1 MFRPRYRVLVVAAL
15 VAWFAISS
23 FGNATSLHAAAGPH
37 RTLFQASI
45 SELDGLDPAVGQ
57 DAGSKTVHMA
67 IYEPLVAYKIGT
79 SEVEPRLATSWSVSK
94 DGRAYTFKLRQG
106 VKFQGGGAFDANAV
120 KVSFDRVKKL
130 GLGASYLLSE
140 YDRAVVV
147 NALTV
152 TIYLKRPLAAF
163 IRMVPGIFIVNPAR
177 VKEHAA
183 DLGKAWFAAN
193 ADGTGPYRLEK
204 WDRGSQAITL
214 VRFDGY
220 WQGWQGS
227 HFDRVIKKVIAE
239 PSTQVL
245 MLKAGD
251 ADFIQRYTL
260 DSLTELAKDPN
271 IQVKWY
277 STINAFVLV
286 LANNRKPLSDVR
298 VRQALAYAFPYDK
311 LIDVVYEGH
320 ADRLVGP
327 LPSSM
332 PYFDKTLKPYTRDL
346 VKAKQLLATAG
357 YPNGGFTL
365 QLKVVEGI
373 ETMITAAQLMQ
384 AAAKEIGI
392 TINIQQVQWPSLV
405 ALFQDPKTTPD
416 IFPLFQFP
424 AFADPDAIFS
434 VNYDR
439 KAQRTGGYNGGYFGT
454 AESDSLIARA
464 RAATSDQERAR
475 LYAQLQR
482 MILEDSVNIFLAS
495 PQWSF
500 VARKAVKGFNYTP
513 ALADQFPYYQMYWDE
528 R

>member
-1 MFRPRYRVLVVAAL
+1 
-15 VAWFAISS
+15 
-23 FGNATSLHAAAGPH
+23 
-37 RTLFQASI
+37 
-45 SELDGLDPAVGQ
+45 
-57 DAGSKTVHMA
+57 
-67 IYEPLVAYKIGT
+67 
-79 SEVEPRLATSWSVSK
+79 
-94 DGRAYTFKLRQG
+94 
-106 VKFQGGGAFDANAV
+106 
-120 KVSFDRVKKL
+120 
-130 GLGASYLLSE
+130 
-140 YDRAVVV
+140 
-147 NALTV
+147 
-152 TIYLKRPLAAF
+152 
-163 IRMVPGIFIVNPAR
+163 
-177 VKEHAA
+177 
-183 DLGKAWFAAN
+183 
-193 ADGTGPYRLEK
+193 
-204 WDRGSQAITL
+204 
-214 VRFDGY
+214 
-220 WQGWQGS
+220 
-227 HFDRVIKKVIAE
+227 VIKKVIAE